1 MGTTNLPAMAHPWLK
16 TSLRVLTIFIFAMQ
30 LALASAFS
38 TQTNAP
44 GAQGNAPGAQGNAPG
59 AQSNNFET
67 ANALYDQG
75 KFPEAKQLYQQA
87 RASGPWTANLFYNL
101 GNTEFR
107 LGDLGQAALN
117 FERALALEPTHQ
129 EAARNLQYV
138 REKSGAIVPPKSVIE
153 SLTLHLP
160 QTGWILATTGLAW
173 LSVFFGAA
181 LFRSRPHTRS
191 KLRWGCVACALLAAG
206 SAVPLWVQSQ
216 DQTLAII
223 TAKQT
228 DARLAPADRA
238 ALAQTL
244 PAGTRVRIRS
254 ERGEWIYCGLPG
266 TDLGWIPANALEK
279 VALERL
285 P

>member
-1 MGTTNLPAMAHPWLK
+1 MDHPLLK
-16 TSLRVLTIFIFAMQ
+16 TSLRGLTIFIFAMQ
-30 LALASAFS
+30 LALG
-38 TQTNAP
+38 NAP
-44 GAQGNAPGAQGNAPG
+44 SAQGND
-59 AQSNNFET
+59 FET

-87 RASGPWTANLFYNL
+87 RNSGPWTANLFYNL
-101 GNTEFR
+101 GNTDFR

-117 FERALALEPTHQ
+117 FERALALEPAHQ

-138 REKSGAIVPPKSVIE
+138 REKSGAIVPPKTVIE

-160 QTGWILATTGLAW
+160 QNSLVLATTGLAW
-173 LSVFFGAA
+173 LSLFCAAA
-181 LFRSRPHTRS
+181 LFRSRPQTRS
-191 KLRWGCVACALLAAG
+191 KLRWGCVICALLAAG
-206 SAVPLWVQSQ
+206 SAVPLWFQ

-223 TAKQT
+223 TAQQT

-266 TDLGWIPANALEK
+266 KELGWIPANALEK
-279 VALERL
+279 IALERL